1 MCLELQVILICYS
14 VGNNKTERENER
26 HCLLSAESV
35 FARTIPMILSEMKA
49 FPKLDIYYMY
59 SIGQGK
65 RLSLAEK
72 LDYSHVRESLYRWL
86 LELHK
91 IIWSVWKGR
100 FPVSTWRA

>member
-1 MCLELQVILICYS
+1 MTTLS
-14 VGNNKTERENER
+14 VKCRECVRSYDFYDTERD
-26 HCLLSAESV
+26 ES
-35 FARTIPMILSEMKA
+35 IY
-49 FPKLDIYYMY
+49 IYYMY

-65 RLSLAEK
+65 RLSPAEK